1 MTWPSIRAVGAY
13 APRFYISSET
23 FADVWDRHEA
33 AGIERCAVPD
43 ADEDALTMAW
53 EAAQRALTATDHT
66 PDDVAYLGFATS
78 TPPID
83 EEDLSVRLG
92 SMLGVPSRARQ
103 SYRVGST
110 LVGTQSLCEALDA
123 GPWGENIGLVVA
135 ADAPRGELTDAAGHG
150 AGAGAGALIL
160 GDQGPGSIISIGHGS
175 AVAPG
180 ERYRSPESTTTEGLG
195 ITAYDRRAYRETIV
209 DAVNQ
214 LGEDHTN
221 VDAAAIQAPDG
232 ARPYRLASTLALEN
246 ETIYHGTTVQDL
258 GNTGAA
264 SVPLGL
270 ARALAGGGERFLAVG
285 YGAGAGADALLIEAP
300 SMPLQ
305 TSIEPDIE
313 LDYPAYLRRR
323 GALTGGEPD
332 GGGAY
337 VSMPSWVRSLP
348 QRQRLEAGRCVAC
361 GALALPATGSCTACG
376 EGETY
381 ETVRLSGDGTIEA
394 VTTISSGGAP
404 PEFDA
409 YQQRVGAYQ
418 TAVVAFDG
426 QNGDAVSLP
435 VMVTADDSVSVG
447 DRVTAVMRRIFT
459 QERLPRYGLKV
470 TLA

>member
-1 MTWPSIRAVGAY
+1 MTRPSIRAVGAY

-23 FADVWDRHEA
+23 FADVWGRHET

-43 ADEDALTMAW
+43 ADEDVLTMGW
-53 EAAQRALTATDHT
+53 EAASRALSVTDHR
-66 PDDVAYLGFATS
+66 PGDVAYLGFATS
-78 TPPID
+78 TPPIE

-92 SMLGVPSRARQ
+92 SMLGVPSRARH

-110 LVGTQSLCEALDA
+110 LVGTQSLCEAIDA
-123 GPWGENIGLVVA
+123 GPWGEDIGLVVA
-135 ADAPRGELTDAAGHG
+135 ADTPRGELTEATGHG

-160 GDQGPGSIISIGHGS
+160 GDQGPGSIISIAHGS
-175 AVAPG
+175 SVAPG
-180 ERYRSPESTTTEGLG
+180 EHYRASETTTAEGLD
-195 ITAYDRRAYRETIV
+195 ITTYDRRAYREAIV
-209 DAVNQ
+209 EAVDQ
-214 LGEDHTN
+214 LGEDHTE

-232 ARPYRLASTLALEN
+232 ARPYRLASALELDN
-246 ETIYHGTTVQDL
+246 ATIYHGSTVQDL

-270 ARALAGGGERFLAVG
+270 ARALAGGGKRFLAVG
-285 YGAGAGADALLIEAP
+285 YGAGAGTDALLIEAP
-300 SMPLQ
+300 SMSLQ
-305 TSIEPDIE
+305 TAIEPDIE

-323 GALTGGEPD
+323 GELTGGEPD

-348 QRQRLEAGRCVAC
+348 HRHRLEAGRCVAC
-361 GALALPATGSCTACG
+361 GALSLPANGVCTTCG
-376 EGETY
+376 ESDTY
-381 ETVRLSGDGTIEA
+381 ETVKLSGEGTIEA

-409 YQQRVGAYQ
+409 YQQRVGSYQ
-418 TAVVAFDG
+418 TAIVAFDG
-426 QNGDAVSLP
+426 PNGEAVSLP
-435 VMVTADDSVSVG
+435 AMVTADDSGSVG
-447 DRVTAVMRRIFT
+447 DRVTVAMRRIFT